1 MLVQTPVDNSEFSMS
16 VRQGGRETLSRF
28 NLVMDFV
35 MQAFLDKC
43 SNIDIK
49 FLPLK
54 HSIPAST
61 KHSERTII
69 EKRTLAL
76 D

>member
-1 MLVQTPVDNSEFSMS
+1 MLAQTPVDNSEFSMS
-16 VRQGGRETLSRF
+16 VRQGGRETLPLF

-54 HSIPAST
+54 YSIPTST
-61 KHSERTII
+61 KHSERTIV
-69 EKRTLAL
+69 EQRTLVL